1 MSELVNQEKEVLAN
15 VTNVL
20 ELLGK
25 GDFIKAMD
33 TYLDDNVKLWEGNN
47 PAKEGKIN
55 CIKLE
60 EELLATVTA
69 FHGYEVKSGPA
80 VFGDTSFY
88 EAVMSFDTNDGAKHR
103 FEQVVRTKWKNG
115 KIIDERFYHA

>member
-1 MSELVNQEKEVLAN
+1 MSAVANQEQEILVNVKNVLAL
-15 VTNVL
+15 L
-20 ELLGK
+20 EK
-25 GDFIKAMD
+25 GEFIKAMD

-47 PAKEGKIN
+47 PAKEGKTH

-60 EELLATVTA
+60 EDLLATVTA

-80 VFGDTSFY
+80 VAGDTSFY
-88 EAVMSFDTNDGAKHR
+88 EAVMSFDTNDGTKHR

-115 KIIDERFYHA
+115 KIIDERYYHA